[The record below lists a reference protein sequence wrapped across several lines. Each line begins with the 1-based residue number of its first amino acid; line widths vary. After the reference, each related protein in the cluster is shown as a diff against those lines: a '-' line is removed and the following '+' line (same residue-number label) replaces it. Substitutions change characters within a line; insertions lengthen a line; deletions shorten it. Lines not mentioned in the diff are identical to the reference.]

1 MKLIII
7 SGRSGSGK
15 TIALHVLEDLGYNC
29 IDGVPF
35 QLLEQL
41 IDSVDTQNNK
51 TAITLD
57 IRNLPAKRENIEQLL
72 LTLKAKVEIEIL
84 YIDAISTELIRRYSE
99 TRRLHPLSK
108 QKLSLSQALELE
120 NELLAPIKKNAALE
134 IDTTT
139 LSIHNLNERLKLYLQ
154 GSTKS
159 KLLIIFQSFGFKY
172 IHPEDADYI
181 FDVRFLP
188 NPHWEP
194 ELQKFNGKEQPIID
208 YLETFPL
215 VKQTLNQVEN
225 LFHSWLPHLENNN
238 RNYVTIAI
246 GCTGGKHRSVYLT
259 EQIAARFSNTYQ
271 VQIEHKCLREKKDD
285 NKK

>member
-1 MKLIII
+1 MKLIVI

-35 QLLEQL
+35 QLLPQL
-41 IDSVDTQNNK
+41 IDSVDPKNNK
-51 TAITLD
+51 VAISLD
-57 IRNLPAKRENIEQLL
+57 IRNLPTDANKIETLL
-72 LTLKAKVEIEIL
+72 SSLQQKVEVEIIYL
-84 YIDAISTELIRRYSE
+84 DAISSELIRRYSE

-108 QKLSLSQALELE
+108 NKLSLSQALELE
-120 NELLAPIKKNAALE
+120 NELLEPIHKRAALS

-139 LSIHNLNERLKLYLQ
+139 LSIHNLNERLKIHLQ

-159 KLLIIFQSFGFKY
+159 NLLLIFQSFGFKNE
-172 IHPEDADYI
+172 HPDDADYI

-194 ELQKFNGKEQPIID
+194 SLQKYTGQDQPVKEF
-208 YLETFPL
+208 LNAHL
-215 VKQTLNQVEN
+215 VVNQTINQIEN
-225 LFHSWLPHLENNN
+225 LFHSWLPYLEENN

-246 GCTGGKHRSVYLT
+246 GCTGGKHRSVYVAERLAV
-259 EQIAARFSNTYQ
+259 QFKQHYQ
-271 VQIEHKCLREKKDD
+271 VQIEHKGLKEQHP
-285 NKK
+285 

>member
-1 MKLIII
+1 MKLIVI

-15 TIALHVLEDLGYNC
+15 TIALHVLEDLGYHC

-41 IDSVDTQNNK
+41 IDSVDPKNNK
-51 TAITLD
+51 VAISLD
-57 IRNLPAKRENIEQLL
+57 VRNLPTEAGKIEKL
-72 LTLKAKVEIEIL
+72 LTTLKQKVEIEIIYL
-84 YIDAISTELIRRYSE
+84 DAICSELIRRYSE

-108 QKLSLSQALELE
+108 NKLSLSQAIELE
-120 NELLAPIKKNAALE
+120 SDLLRPIYESASLY

-139 LSIHNLNERLKLYLQ
+139 LSIHNLNERLKIHLQ

-159 KLLIIFQSFGFKY
+159 NLLVIFQSFGFKNM
-172 IHPEDADYI
+172 HPDDADYI

-194 ELQKFNGKEQPIID
+194 SLQKFTGQEQPVKDFLDSHI
-208 YLETFPL
+208 L
-215 VKQTLNQVEN
+215 VEQTINQIEN
-225 LFHSWLPHLENNN
+225 LFHSWLPYLEENN

-246 GCTGGKHRSVYLT
+246 GCTGGKHRSVYVA
-259 EQIAARFSNTYQ
+259 EQLATRFEKKYQ
-271 VQIEHKCLREKKDD
+271 VQIEHKGLRELKQK
-285 NKK
+285 

>member
-41 IDSVDTQNNK
+41 LDTVDAKNNK
-51 TAITLD
+51 IAITLD
-57 IRNLPAKRENIEQLL
+57 IRNLPNEASEIKQLL
-72 LTLKAKVEIEIL
+72 VKLKAKVAIEII
-84 YIDAISTELIRRYSE
+84 YIDAISNELIRRYSE

-120 NELLAPIKKNAALE
+120 SELLAPIRHNAALK

-139 LSIHNLNERLKLYLQ
+139 LSIHNLNERIKIYLQ
-154 GSTKS
+154 GSSKS

-172 IHPEDADYI
+172 THPEDADYM

-188 NPHWEP
+188 NPHWE
-194 ELQKFNGKEQPIID
+194 EKLQKFNGTEQPIIE
-208 YLETFPL
+208 YLESFPV
-215 VKQTLNQVEN
+215 VKQTINQIEN
-225 LFHSWLPHLENNN
+225 LFQSWMPHLENNN

-259 EQIAARFSNTYQ
+259 EQIAARFSSKYQ
-271 VQIEHKCLREKKDD
+271 VQIEHKCLAL
-285 NKK
+285 NK

>member
-1 MKLIII
+1 MKLIVI

-41 IDSVDTQNNK
+41 IDTVDAKNNK
-51 TAITLD
+51 VAISLD
-57 IRNLPAKRENIEQLL
+57 IRNLPTDAAEIEQLL
-72 LTLKAKVEIEIL
+72 KTLKNKVEIEIIYL
-84 YIDAISTELIRRYSE
+84 DAISSELIRRYSE

-120 NELLAPIKKNAALE
+120 NELLQPINDSAALT

-139 LSIHNLNERLKLYLQ
+139 LSIHNLNERLKIHLQ
-154 GSTKS
+154 GSDKS

-172 IHPEDADYI
+172 KHPDDADYI

-188 NPHWEP
+188 NPHWLP
-194 ELQKFNGKEQPIID
+194 ELKKYTGLDQPVKD
-208 YLETFPL
+208 YLDSHDV
-215 VKQTLNQVEN
+215 VKQTINQIEN
-225 LFHSWLPHLENNN
+225 LFHAWLPHLETSN

-246 GCTGGKHRSVYLT
+246 GCTGGKHRSVYVT
-259 EQIAARFSNTYQ
+259 EQIAARFKAKYQ
-271 VQIEHKCLREKKDD
+271 VQIEHKYLKEQ
-285 NKK
+285 

>member
-41 IDSVDTQNNK
+41 LDTVDAQNNK
-51 TAITLD
+51 IAITLD
-57 IRNLPAKRENIEQLL
+57 IRNLPHEAQDIENLL
-72 LTLKAKVEIEIL
+72 ITLKTKVDIEII
-84 YIDAISTELIRRYSE
+84 YIDAINTELIRRYSE

-120 NELLAPIKKNAALE
+120 SELLSPIKKNAALE

-139 LSIHNLNERLKLYLQ
+139 LSIHKLNERIKIHLQ
-154 GSTKS
+154 GSSKS
-159 KLLIIFQSFGFKY
+159 KLLIIFQSFGFKH
-172 IHPEDADYI
+172 IHPEDADYM

-188 NPHWEP
+188 NPHWE
-194 ELQKFNGKEQPIID
+194 ENLQKYNGQEQPVIN
-208 YLETFPL
+208 YLESYPQ
-215 VKQTLNQVEN
+215 VKQTINQIEN
-225 LFHSWLPHLENNN
+225 LFQSWMTHLEDNN

-246 GCTGGKHRSVYLT
+246 GCTGGKHRSVYVA
-259 EQIAARFSNTYQ
+259 EQLAHRFSNKYQ
-271 VQIEHKCLREKKDD
+271 VQVEHKCLPLK
-285 NKK
+285 

>member
-15 TIALHVLEDLGYNC
+15 TVALHVLEDLGYNC

-41 IDSVDTQNNK
+41 LDTVDPKNNK
-51 TAITLD
+51 IAITLD
-57 IRNLPAKRENIEQLL
+57 IRNLPHEATNIEQLL
-72 LTLKAKVEIEIL
+72 TKLKGKIPIEII
-84 YIDAISTELIRRYSE
+84 YIDAICNELIRRYSE

-120 NELLAPIKKNAALE
+120 SELLAPIKQNAALE

-139 LSIHNLNERLKLYLQ
+139 LSIHNLNERIKIHLQ
-154 GSTKS
+154 GSSKS

-172 IHPEDADYI
+172 THPEDADYM

-188 NPHWEP
+188 NPHWEE
-194 ELQKFNGKEQPIID
+194 ELQPFNGTEQPIID
-208 YLETFPL
+208 YLESFPL
-215 VKQTLNQVEN
+215 VKQTVNQIEN
-225 LFHSWLPHLENNN
+225 LFQSWMPHLEDNN

-259 EQIAARFSNTYQ
+259 EKIASRFSHKYQ
-271 VQIEHKCLREKKDD
+271 VQIEHKCLRT
-285 NKK
+285 

>member
-15 TIALHVLEDLGYNC
+15 TIALRVLEDLGYNC

-41 IDSVDTQNNK
+41 LDSIDPENNK
-51 TAITLD
+51 IAITLD
-57 IRNLPAKRENIEQLL
+57 IRNLPHQVAEIEKLL
-72 LTLKAKVEIEIL
+72 ATLKAKVALEII
-84 YIDAISTELIRRYSE
+84 YINAISTELIRRYSE

-108 QKLSLSQALELE
+108 QKLSLSQALTLE
-120 NELLAPIKKNAALE
+120 NELLQPIRNSAALE

-139 LSIHNLNERLKLYLQ
+139 LSIHNLNERIKIYLQ
-154 GSTKS
+154 GSSKS

-172 IHPEDADYI
+172 SHPEDADYI

-188 NPHWEP
+188 NPHWEAS
-194 ELQKFNGKEQPIID
+194 LQKFTGQDQPIID
-208 YLETFPL
+208 YLESFPL
-215 VKQTLNQVEN
+215 VKQTANQIEN
-225 LFHSWLPHLENNN
+225 LFQSWLPHLEDNN

-259 EQIAARFSNTYQ
+259 EQIAKRFENRYQ
-271 VQIEHKCLREKKDD
+271 VQVEHKSLHAHK
-285 NKK
+285 

>member
-29 IDGVPF
+29 IDGVPY
-35 QLLEQL
+35 QLLDKL
-41 IDSVDTQNNK
+41 LDTVDAQNNK
-51 TAITLD
+51 VAITLD
-57 IRNLPAKRENIEQLL
+57 IRNLPQKASDIEKLL
-72 LTLKAKVEIEIL
+72 SALKNKVDIEII
-84 YIDAISTELIRRYSE
+84 YIDAINTELIRRYSE

-120 NELLAPIKKNAALE
+120 SDLLSPIKKNAALQ

-139 LSIHNLNERLKLYLQ
+139 LSIHNLNERIKIYLQ
-154 GSTKS
+154 GSSKS

-172 IHPEDADYI
+172 THPDDADYM

-188 NPHWEP
+188 NPHWQEA
-194 ELQKFNGKEQPIID
+194 LQKYNGQEQPIID
-208 YLETFPL
+208 YLESYPQ
-215 VKQTLNQVEN
+215 VKQTINQIEN
-225 LFHSWLPHLENNN
+225 LFQSWMTHLENNN

-246 GCTGGKHRSVYLT
+246 GCTGGKHRSVYVA
-259 EQIAARFSNTYQ
+259 EQLATRFNNKYQ
-271 VQIEHKCLREKKDD
+271 VQIEHKCLPEK
-285 NKK
+285 

>member
-15 TIALHVLEDLGYNC
+15 TIALHVLEDLGYTC

-41 IDSVDTQNNK
+41 IDTVDAKTNK
-51 TAITLD
+51 IAITLD
-57 IRNLPAKRENIEQLL
+57 IRNLPNEAKAIE
-72 LTLKAKVEIEIL
+72 TLISTITQKIEIEIIF
-84 YIDAISTELIRRYSE
+84 IDAITTELIRRYSE

-108 QKLSLSQALELE
+108 QKLSLSQALDLE
-120 NELLAPIKKNAALE
+120 SELLAPIRKSAALE

-139 LSIHNLNERLKLYLQ
+139 LSIHNLNERLKIFLQ
-154 GSTKS
+154 GTSKS

-172 IHPEDADYI
+172 SHPEDADYI

-194 ELQKFNGKEQPIID
+194 ALKKFNGTEQPIID
-208 YLETFPL
+208 YLESFPL
-215 VKQTLNQVEN
+215 VEQTINQIDN
-225 LFHSWLPHLENNN
+225 LFQSWMPHLEDNN

-246 GCTGGKHRSVYLT
+246 GCTGGHHRSVYVT
-259 EQIAARFSNTYQ
+259 ERIAARFSNKYQ
-271 VQIEHKCLREKKDD
+271 VQIEHKCLPSK
-285 NKK
+285 

>member
-41 IDSVDTQNNK
+41 LDNVDAHNNK
-51 TAITLD
+51 IAITLD
-57 IRNLPAKRENIEQLL
+57 IRNLPSNVSEIENLL
-72 LTLKAKVEIEIL
+72 ATLKSKVEIEIL

-120 NELLAPIKKNAALE
+120 SELLVPIKKNAALE

-139 LSIHNLNERLKLYLQ
+139 LSIHNLNERIKIYLQ
-154 GSTKS
+154 GSSKS

-188 NPHWEP
+188 NPHWEA
-194 ELQKFNGKEQPIID
+194 ELQKYNGKEQPVID
-208 YLETFPL
+208 YLESFPL
-215 VKQTLNQVEN
+215 VKQTINQIEN

-259 EQIAARFSNTYQ
+259 EQIAARFKKKYQ
-271 VQIEHKCLREKKDD
+271 VQIEHKCLADE
-285 NKK
+285 

>member
-41 IDSVDTQNNK
+41 LDTVDAKNNK
-51 TAITLD
+51 IAITLD
-57 IRNLPAKRENIEQLL
+57 VRNLPNDKIAIEALL
-72 LTLKAKVEIEIL
+72 STLKEKIKIEII

-99 TRRLHPLSK
+99 TRRLHPLSR
-108 QKLSLSQALELE
+108 QNLSLSQALELE
-120 NELLAPIKKNAALE
+120 GELLAPIRKSAALA

-139 LSIHNLNERLKLYLQ
+139 LSIHNLNERLKIFLQ
-154 GSTKS
+154 GSSKS

-172 IHPEDADYI
+172 SHPEDADYI

-194 ELQKFNGKEQPIID
+194 ALQKFNGTEQPIID
-208 YLETFPL
+208 YLELSPL
-215 VKQTLNQVEN
+215 VEQTVNQIDN
-225 LFHSWLPHLENNN
+225 LFQSWMPHLEDNN

-246 GCTGGKHRSVYLT
+246 GCTGGKHRSVYVT
-259 EQIAARFSNTYQ
+259 ERLADRFSNKYQ
-271 VQIEHKCLREKKDD
+271 VQIEHKCLPS
-285 NKK
+285 

>member
-41 IDSVDTQNNK
+41 IDTVDAKNNK
-51 TAITLD
+51 IAISLD
-57 IRNLPAKRENIEQLL
+57 IRNLPTKASEIEQLL
-72 LTLKAKVEIEIL
+72 ASIKKKVSTEIIYL
-84 YIDAISTELIRRYSE
+84 DAISSELIRRYSE

-108 QKLSLSQALELE
+108 QKLSLSQAIELE
-120 NELLAPIKKNAALE
+120 NELLQPIRACAALS
-134 IDTTT
+134 IDTTN
-139 LSIHNLNERLKLYLQ
+139 LSIHNLSERIKIHLQ
-154 GSTKS
+154 GSSKS
-159 KLLIIFQSFGFKY
+159 NLLIIFQSFGFKY

-188 NPHWEP
+188 NPHWVP
-194 ELQKFNGKEQPIID
+194 ELQKYTGLDQPVKD
-208 YLETFPL
+208 YLDSHAV
-215 VKQTLNQVEN
+215 VKQTINQIEN
-225 LFHSWLPHLENNN
+225 LFHSWLPHLETNN

-259 EQIAARFSNTYQ
+259 EQIAARFKTKYQ
-271 VQIEHKCLREKKDD
+271 VQIEHKCLKE
-285 NKK
+285 

>member
-41 IDSVDTQNNK
+41 IDTIDAKNNK
-51 TAITLD
+51 IAITLD
-57 IRNLPAKRENIEQLL
+57 VRNLPSKASEIEQLL
-72 LTLKAKVEIEIL
+72 TSLKNKIATEIIYL
-84 YIDAISTELIRRYSE
+84 DAVSSELIRRYSE

-120 NELLAPIKKNAALE
+120 NELLQPIRDTAALT
-134 IDTTT
+134 IDTTS
-139 LSIHNLNERLKLYLQ
+139 LSVHNLNERLKIHLQ
-154 GSTKS
+154 GSSKS
-159 KLLIIFQSFGFKY
+159 NLLVIFKSFGFKY
-172 IHPEDADYI
+172 EHPEDADYI

-194 ELQKFNGKEQPIID
+194 ALQQYSGLDQPVKD
-208 YLETFPL
+208 YLDGHDV
-215 VKQTLNQVEN
+215 VKQTLNQIEN
-225 LFHSWLPHLENNN
+225 LFHSWLPHLEDNN

-246 GCTGGKHRSVYLT
+246 GCTGGKHRSVYVT
-259 EQIAARFSNTYQ
+259 EQIAARFKAKYQ
-271 VQIEHKCLREKKDD
+271 VQIEHKCLKEQ
-285 NKK
+285 

>member
-1 MKLIII
+1 MKLIVI

-41 IDSVDTQNNK
+41 IDSVDPKNNK
-51 TAITLD
+51 VAISLD
-57 IRNLPAKRENIEQLL
+57 VRNLPAEAGKIEKL
-72 LTLKAKVEIEIL
+72 LTTLKEKVEIEIIYL
-84 YIDAISTELIRRYSE
+84 DAISSELIRRYSE

-108 QKLSLSQALELE
+108 NKLSLSQAIELE
-120 NELLAPIKKNAALE
+120 SELLRPIYESASLY

-139 LSIHNLNERLKLYLQ
+139 LSIHNLNERLKIHLQ

-159 KLLIIFQSFGFKY
+159 NLLLIFQSFGFKNM
-172 IHPEDADYI
+172 HPDDADYI

-194 ELQKFNGKEQPIID
+194 SLQEFTGKDQPVKDFLESHMLVEQTI
-208 YLETFPL
+208 
-215 VKQTLNQVEN
+215 NQIEN
-225 LFHSWLPHLENNN
+225 LFHSWLPYLEENN

-246 GCTGGKHRSVYLT
+246 GCTGGKHRSVYVA
-259 EQIAARFSNTYQ
+259 EQLAARFEQKYQ
-271 VQIEHKCLREKKDD
+271 VQIEHKGLKELKQK
-285 NKK
+285 

>member
-1 MKLIII
+1 MNMKLIII

-41 IDSVDTQNNK
+41 LDNVDAKNNK
-51 TAITLD
+51 VAISLD
-57 IRNLPAKRENIEQLL
+57 IRNLPSDINEIEQLL
-72 LTLKAKVEIEIL
+72 STLASKVDIEIIYL
-84 YIDAISTELIRRYSE
+84 DAVSSALIRRYSE

-120 NELLAPIKKNAALE
+120 NKLLSPIKDSASLT
-134 IDTTT
+134 IDTST
-139 LSIHNLNERLKLYLQ
+139 LSIHNLNERLKLHLQ

-172 IHPEDADYI
+172 KIPEEADYM

-188 NPHWEP
+188 NPHWLP
-194 ELQKFNGKEQPIID
+194 ELQKYTGQQQPVQD
-208 YLETFPL
+208 YLSEQDI
-215 VKQTLNQVEN
+215 VKQTINQIES
-225 LFHSWLPHLENNN
+225 LFQSWLPHLETNN

-246 GCTGGKHRSVYLT
+246 GCTGGKHRSVYVT
-259 EQIAARFSNTYQ
+259 EQIAKRFESHYQ
-271 VQIEHKCLREKKDD
+271 VQIEHKCLKG
-285 NKK
+285 NK

>member
-15 TIALHVLEDLGYNC
+15 TIALHALEDLGYNC

-41 IDSVDTQNNK
+41 IDTIDAKNNK
-51 TAITLD
+51 VAITLD
-57 IRNLPAKRENIEQLL
+57 IRNLPSNASEIEQLL
-72 LTLKAKVEIEIL
+72 STLKNKITTEIIYL
-84 YIDAISTELIRRYSE
+84 DAVSSELIRRYSE

-120 NELLAPIKKNAALE
+120 SELLQPIRDTAALS
-134 IDTTT
+134 IDTTS
-139 LSIHNLNERLKLYLQ
+139 LSIHNLNERLKIHLQ
-154 GSTKS
+154 GSSKS
-159 KLLIIFQSFGFKY
+159 NLLVIFKSFGFKY
-172 IHPEDADYI
+172 KLPEDADYV

-194 ELQKFNGKEQPIID
+194 ELRQYSGLEQPVKD
-208 YLETFPL
+208 YLDGHDV
-215 VKQTLNQVEN
+215 VKQTLNQIEN
-225 LFHSWLPHLENNN
+225 LFHSWLPHLEDNN

-246 GCTGGKHRSVYLT
+246 GCTGGKHRSVYVT
-259 EQIAARFSNTYQ
+259 EQIAARFKAKYQ
-271 VQIEHKCLREKKDD
+271 VQIEHKCLKEQ
-285 NKK
+285 

>member
-1 MKLIII
+1 MKLIVI

-41 IDSVDTQNNK
+41 IDSVDPKNNK
-51 TAITLD
+51 VAISLD
-57 IRNLPAKRENIEQLL
+57 IRNLPTDASKIQTLL
-72 LTLKAKVEIEIL
+72 SALQKKVEVEIIYL
-84 YIDAISTELIRRYSE
+84 DAISSELIRRYSE

-108 QKLSLSQALELE
+108 NKLSLSQALELE
-120 NELLAPIKKNAALE
+120 NELLQPIHKRAALS

-139 LSIHNLNERLKLYLQ
+139 LSIHNLNERLKIHLQ

-159 KLLIIFQSFGFKY
+159 NLLLIFQSFGFKDM
-172 IHPEDADYI
+172 HPDDADYI

-194 ELQKFNGKEQPIID
+194 ALKKYTGKDQPVKVF
-208 YLETFPL
+208 LNAHTV
-215 VKQTLNQVEN
+215 VKQTINQIEN
-225 LFHSWLPHLENNN
+225 LFHSWLPYLEENN

-246 GCTGGKHRSVYLT
+246 GCTGGKHRSVYVA
-259 EQIAARFSNTYQ
+259 EQLAAQFRQNYQ
-271 VQIEHKCLREKKDD
+271 VQIEHKGLKEQQP
-285 NKK
+285 

>member
-41 IDSVDTQNNK
+41 IDTVDPKNNK
-51 TAITLD
+51 VAISLD
-57 IRNLPAKRENIEQLL
+57 IRNLPTDAGKIQTLL
-72 LTLKAKVEIEIL
+72 SSLQQKVEVEIIYL
-84 YIDAISTELIRRYSE
+84 DAISSELIRRYSE

-108 QKLSLSQALELE
+108 NKLSLSQALELE
-120 NELLAPIKKNAALE
+120 NELLQPIQQRAALS

-139 LSIHNLNERLKLYLQ
+139 LSIHNLNERLKIHLQ
-154 GSTKS
+154 GSSKS
-159 KLLIIFQSFGFKY
+159 NLLLIFQSFGFKNM
-172 IHPEDADYI
+172 HPEDADYI

-194 ELQKFNGKEQPIID
+194 ALQKYTGKDQP
-208 YLETFPL
+208 
-215 VKQTLNQVEN
+215 VKDFLNSHIVVNQTINQIEN
-225 LFHSWLPHLENNN
+225 LFHSWLPYLEENN

-246 GCTGGKHRSVYLT
+246 GCTGGKHRSVYVA
-259 EQIAARFSNTYQ
+259 EQLAAQFQQNYQ
-271 VQIEHKCLREKKDD
+271 VQIEHKGLKE
-285 NKK
+285 

>member
-41 IDSVDTQNNK
+41 ISCVDPKNNK
-51 TAITLD
+51 VAISLD
-57 IRNLPAKRENIEQLL
+57 IRNLPTDACKIQTLL
-72 LTLKAKVEIEIL
+72 ASLQQKVEIEIIYL
-84 YIDAISTELIRRYSE
+84 DAISSELIRRYSE

-108 QKLSLSQALELE
+108 NKLSLSQALELE
-120 NELLAPIKKNAALE
+120 NELLQPIHESAALC

-139 LSIHNLNERLKLYLQ
+139 LSIHNLNERLKVHLQ

-159 KLLIIFQSFGFKY
+159 NLLLIFQSFGFKNM
-172 IHPEDADYI
+172 HPEDADYI

-194 ELQKFNGKEQPIID
+194 SLQKYTGKEQPVKEFLNSHIV
-208 YLETFPL
+208 
-215 VKQTLNQVEN
+215 VKQTINQIEN
-225 LFHSWLPHLENNN
+225 LFHSWLPYLEENN

-246 GCTGGKHRSVYLT
+246 GCTGGKHRSVYIA
-259 EQIAARFSNTYQ
+259 EQLAAQFKQKYQ
-271 VQIEHKCLREKKDD
+271 VQIEHKCLKE
-285 NKK
+285 